1 MVMAQ
6 VMARELAGS
15 GCMCSKRMRK
25 SKRCGDLERWK
36 LSSLVRFSGSS
47 KDSRMVET
55 EFAAAEGVSAT
66 CVRVED
72 KVARYDS
79 LQLNVS
85 IDHKTRN

>member
-1 MVMAQ
+1 
-6 VMARELAGS
+6 
-15 GCMCSKRMRK
+15 
-25 SKRCGDLERWK
+25 
-36 LSSLVRFSGSS
+36 
-47 KDSRMVET
+47 MVET